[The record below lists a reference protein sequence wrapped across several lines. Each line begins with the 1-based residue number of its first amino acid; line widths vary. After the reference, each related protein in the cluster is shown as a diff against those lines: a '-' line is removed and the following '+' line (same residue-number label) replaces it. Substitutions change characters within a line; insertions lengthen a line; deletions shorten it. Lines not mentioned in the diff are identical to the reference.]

1 MLTKALGDACQH
13 QLGPKHDK
21 LDTKSG
27 GLDEAACSLSLYEAP
42 KPTKGSHPPCAV
54 KADHHE
60 ISCKPCQ
67 LILDLHALPK
77 SAPSQQIDMMGTHTT
92 HHLEPAC
99 GLAIDVSK
107 GVFVMSDHKHRLTVN
122 GIAVAR
128 PMKIFSE
135 NFSGMVS

>member
-1 MLTKALGDACQH
+1 MTNWTPRVVAWTNQLAALS
-13 QLGPKHDK
+13 P
-21 LDTKSG
+21 
-27 GLDEAACSLSLYEAP
+27 YEAP
-42 KPTKGSHPPCAV
+42 KPIEGSHPPCAV

-60 ISCKPCQ
+60 INCKPCQ
-67 LILDLHALPK
+67 FILDMRALPK

-92 HHLEPAC
+92 HHLESAC

-107 GVFVMSDHKHRLTVN
+107 GVSVMSDPKHGLTVN